1 MIITYVKTLLKL
13 RLDKSELK
21 GIIMASYG
29 SMIDFYDFIMFG
41 FMAVYLCRRLFHNS
55 LMSHKQTF
63 ILFSIF
69 ILGYVARLIG
79 MRIYTKSVI
88 KYKTTNILKLNT
100 ILMVISNLLLVIF
113 PDVHLFIYNI
123 IFFSVF
129 TSRII
134 QGIASGIEMQASHH
148 YIENKLKPENIKFAI
163 FGIFAGYEF
172 GQILAI
178 FVFRCLHIFLSQQ
191 QMSSFGWRITF
202 IISALIS
209 IIVYIIRKKYAD
221 KISNEQDKNTF
232 TPTYKLIINHPRQ
245 IIISCILAGVK
256 GCVTFLYLI
265 FIPFLLYFNNSISPV
280 TISRY
285 LFLSN
290 IIGISSAFLFNYILT
305 FRNMVNITI
314 TLILFIIPCVIYW
327 GWSFNHGKHL
337 FFSITAISILSCFFA
352 ILIPRIIGSVFTS
365 DIRFHGTTFSYH
377 TGFILFA
384 GITPLISAV
393 VSYVSRDHFINLT
406 HTIFYSGSI
415 IYFSALS
422 LSAAIILFFNKQ
434 HINYRTLRKSI
445 ITQNKKSAIK
455 K

>member
-79 MRIYTKSVI
+79 MHIYTKFVI
-88 KYKTTNILKLNT
+88 KYKTTNLLKLNT

-113 PDVHLFIYNI
+113 PDVHLFVYNI
-123 IFFSVF
+123 IFISVF
-129 TSRII
+129 ASRIF
-134 QGIASGIEMQASHH
+134 QGIASGIEMQASYH
-148 YIENKLKPENIKFAI
+148 YIESKLKPENIKFAI

-178 FVFRCLHIFLSQQ
+178 FVFRCLHVFLNQQ

-209 IIVYIIRKKYAD
+209 VIVYIIRRKYAE
-221 KISNEQDKNTF
+221 KISKTQENNILI
-232 TPTYKLIINHPRQ
+232 PTYKLIINHPRQ
-245 IIISCILAGVK
+245 IIISCILAGIK

-265 FIPFLLYFNNSISPV
+265 FIPFMLYFNNSISPV

-290 IIGISSAFLFNYILT
+290 VIGIIFAFLFNYILT

-314 TLILFIIPCVIYW
+314 LLILSLIPSVIYW
-327 GWSFNHGKHL
+327 GWSFSHGKYLL
-337 FFSITAISILSCFFA
+337 FSLTIISILSCLFA
-352 ILIPRIIGSVFTS
+352 ILIPRIIGSIFTS
-365 DIRFHGTTFSYH
+365 EIRLHGTTFSYH

-393 VSYVSRDHFINLT
+393 VSYIAHSSSINLP
-406 HTIFYSGSI
+406 HTILYSGSI
-415 IYFSALS
+415 IYFSVLS
-422 LSAAIILFFNKQ
+422 LFAAIVLFFNKQ
-434 HINYRTLRKSI
+434 HINYRTL
-445 ITQNKKSAIK
+445 KKSTIAQHK
-455 K
+455 KVLYK